1 MSSAKTFELAKKYAI
16 DRTILELE
24 NLLLAAD
31 EPNDL
36 ANIIKKRIVKLAQ
49 EKDDEE
55 EEEFQVI
62 TQAN

>member
-55 EEEFQVI
+55 EIEFQVI